1 MKNYEIANVN
11 NALSSLVDQKLTGR
25 LKFKLF
31 KVKRA
36 CEQALELVYE
46 TLEGVDAEAEK
57 LEILNEGQELKL
69 DKFTLDELESLPLSM
84 KDIGNLT
91 PIIDFGEDLEQVES

>member
-11 NALSSLVDQKLTGR
+11 NALASLVDQKLTGR

-46 TLEGVDAEAEK
+46 TMEGVDAEADR
-57 LEILNEGQELKL
+57 LEILNEEQELKV

-84 KDIGNLT
+84 KDIGNLA
-91 PIIDFGEDLEQVES
+91 PVIDFCEELEEEK

>member
-1 MKNYEIANVN
+1 MKNYEIANIN
-11 NALSSLVDQKLTGR
+11 NALSGLVEQKLTGR

-36 CEQALELVYE
+36 CEQAVDLLTEAM
-46 TLEGVDAEAEK
+46 EGVDNHEEQM
-57 LEILNEGQELKL
+57 EILNEEQDIQL

-84 KDIGNLT
+84 KDLGNLA
-91 PIIDFGEDLEQVES
+91 PVIDFGEELEEEE

>member
-1 MKNYEIANVN
+1 MKNYEIANIN

-36 CEQALELVYE
+36 CEQALELVHE
-46 TLEGVDAEAEK
+46 TMEGVDDDAER
-57 LEILNEGQELKL
+57 LEILNEEQELKI

-84 KDIGNLT
+84 KDIGNLSAA
-91 PIIDFGEDLEQVES
+91 IDFGEELEEEE

>member
-36 CEQALELVYE
+36 CEQALELVHQ
-46 TLEGVDAEAEK
+46 TMEGVDAEAER
-57 LEILNEGQELKL
+57 LEILNEEQELKV

-84 KDIGNLT
+84 KDIGNLSAV
-91 PIIDFGEDLEQVES
+91 IDFGEELEEEV

>member
-1 MKNYEIANVN
+1 MKNYEIANIN

-36 CEQALELVYE
+36 CEQAVDLLSQ
-46 TLEGVDAEAEK
+46 TMEGVDNQEEQM
-57 LEILNEGQELKL
+57 EILNEEQDIKL
-69 DKFTLDELESLPLSM
+69 EKFTMDELEELPLSM
-84 KDIGNLT
+84 KDIGSLA
-91 PIIDFGEDLEQVES
+91 PIIDFGEELEGEV

>member
-46 TLEGVDAEAEK
+46 TMEGVDAEDER
-57 LEILNEGQELKL
+57 LEILNEEQKLKV

-84 KDIGNLT
+84 KDIGNLA
-91 PIIDFGEDLEQVES
+91 PIIDFGEELEEEE

>member
-1 MKNYEIANVN
+1 MKNYEIANIN

-46 TLEGVDAEAEK
+46 TIEGVDSEADR
-57 LEILNEGQELKL
+57 LEILNEEQELKV

-84 KDIGNLT
+84 KDIGNLSAV
-91 PIIDFGEDLEQVES
+91 IDFGEELEEEV

>member
-11 NALSSLVDQKLTGR
+11 NALASLVDQKLTGR

-36 CEQALELVYE
+36 CEQALELVY
-46 TLEGVDAEAEK
+46 
-57 LEILNEGQELKL
+57 
-69 DKFTLDELESLPLSM
+69 
-84 KDIGNLT
+84 
-91 PIIDFGEDLEQVES
+91 

>member
-11 NALSSLVDQKLTGR
+11 NALSTLVDQKLTGR

-36 CEQALELVYE
+36 CEQALELVYQ
-46 TLEGVDAEAEK
+46 TMEGVDAEAER
-57 LEILNEGQELKL
+57 LEILNEEQELEV
-69 DKFTLDELESLPLSM
+69 DKFTLDELEILPLSM
-84 KDIGNLT
+84 KDIGNLSAV
-91 PIIDFGEDLEQVES
+91 IDFGEELEEEA

>member
-1 MKNYEIANVN
+1 MKNYEIANIN

-31 KVKRA
+31 KAKRA
-36 CEQALELVYE
+36 CEQALELVHQ
-46 TLEGVDAEAEK
+46 TMEGVDSEADR
-57 LEILNEGQELKL
+57 LEILNEEQELKL

-84 KDIGNLT
+84 KDLGNLAS
-91 PIIDFGEDLEQVES
+91 IIDFGEELEEEV

>member
-1 MKNYEIANVN
+1 MKNYEIANIN
-11 NALSSLVDQKLTGR
+11 NALASLVDQKLTGR

-36 CEQALELVYE
+36 CEQAVEL
-46 TLEGVDAEAEK
+46 LSQAMEGVDNHEEQM
-57 LEILNEGQELKL
+57 EILNEEQELKL

-84 KDIGNLT
+84 KDIGNLA
-91 PIIDFGEDLEQVES
+91 PIIDFGEELEGEE

>member
-36 CEQALELVYE
+36 CEQALELVSE
-46 TLEGVDAEAEK
+46 TMKGVDDEVER
-57 LEILNEGQELKL
+57 LEILNEEQELKL

-84 KDIGNLT
+84 KDIGNLAS
-91 PIIDFGEDLEQVES
+91 IIDFGEELEEE

>member
-1 MKNYEIANVN
+1 MKNYEIANIN

-36 CEQALELVYE
+36 CEQALELVHQ
-46 TLEGVDAEAEK
+46 TMEGVDSEAER
-57 LEILNEGQELKL
+57 LEILNEEQDLNL

-84 KDIGNLT
+84 KDIGSLA
-91 PIIDFGEDLEQVES
+91 PIIDFDEEL

>member
-36 CEQALELVYE
+36 CEQALELVYGAM
-46 TLEGVDAEAEK
+46 EGVDAEADR
-57 LEILNEGQELKL
+57 LEILNEEQDLKV

-84 KDIGNLT
+84 KDIGNLSAV
-91 PIIDFGEDLEQVES
+91 IDFGEELEEEA

>member
-1 MKNYEIANVN
+1 MKNYEIANIN
-11 NALSSLVDQKLTGR
+11 NALSNLVDQKLTGR

-36 CEQALELVYE
+36 CEQALELVQQ
-46 TLEGVDAEAEK
+46 TMEGVDSEAER
-57 LEILNEGQELKL
+57 LEILNEEQDLKF

-84 KDIGNLT
+84 KDIGSLA
-91 PIIDFGEDLEQVES
+91 PIIDFDEE

>member
-36 CEQALELVYE
+36 CEQALELVHQ
-46 TLEGVDAEAEK
+46 TMEGVDAEAER
-57 LEILNEGQELKL
+57 LEILNEGQELKV

-84 KDIGNLT
+84 KDIGNLA
-91 PIIDFGEDLEQVES
+91 PVIDFGEELEEEV

>member
-36 CEQALELVYE
+36 CEQALELVHE
-46 TLEGVDAEAEK
+46 TMEGVDSEVER
-57 LEILNEGQELKL
+57 LEILNEEQELKV

-84 KDIGNLT
+84 KDIGNLA
-91 PIIDFGEDLEQVES
+91 PVIDFGEDLEGEE